1 MVDLA
6 FTGIEP
12 IGAAVN
18 WVDGRID
25 RIRWLAI
32 WNRMEKNKKHE
43 SVEHHKKM
51 PCCSFLSIHTC
62 DEQYG
67 NLAYWQA
74 SYLGNS
80 RSTLFFFVFASL
92 FCKAKNS
99 LGLGICPFTISY
111 FAFGHQF

>member
-1 MVDLA
+1 MVNLA

-43 SVEHHKKM
+43 SVEHHKKI

-62 DEQYG
+62 DE
-67 NLAYWQA
+67 
-74 SYLGNS
+74 
-80 RSTLFFFVFASL
+80 
-92 FCKAKNS
+92 
-99 LGLGICPFTISY
+99 
-111 FAFGHQF
+111 

>member
-1 MVDLA
+1 MVNLA

-43 SVEHHKKM
+43 SVEH
-51 PCCSFLSIHTC
+51 L
-62 DEQYG
+62 
-67 NLAYWQA
+67 
-74 SYLGNS
+74 
-80 RSTLFFFVFASL
+80 
-92 FCKAKNS
+92 
-99 LGLGICPFTISY
+99 
-111 FAFGHQF
+111 